1 MNESYA
7 REEICRIGRSLFERG
22 YVHATAGNISL
33 RLDNGILITPSDA
46 CLGFLDP
53 ARIAQ
58 INLNGQQQG
67 GDRASKT
74 LALHQAIYRASRP
87 FLPDTS
93 CIIHTHSTFCV
104 SLSLNSK
111 AAELI
116 PPITPYFVM
125 KVGHVPLIPY
135 GRPGSPAVADQVAE
149 SITAYGQSGRILRA
163 VMLARLGPNVW
174 HDSPSAAMGVLEEL
188 EETAKLISITGSPI
202 PELAGPDIE
211 ELRKTFGAYW

>member
-67 GDRASKT
+67 GDQASKT

-87 FLPDTS
+87 FLPYRLHHSHPQYVLCKPEPKLKGCRVNSPDHALFCNEGWS
-93 CIIHTHSTFCV
+93 CPANSLWSTG
-104 SLSLNSK
+104 K
-111 AAELI
+111 
-116 PPITPYFVM
+116 
-125 KVGHVPLIPY
+125 
-135 GRPGSPAVADQVAE
+135 
-149 SITAYGQSGRILRA
+149 SG
-163 VMLARLGPNVW
+163 GC
-174 HDSPSAAMGVLEEL
+174 
-188 EETAKLISITGSPI
+188 
-202 PELAGPDIE
+202 
-211 ELRKTFGAYW
+211 